1 MMIGINFL
9 AFLVLAAIS
18 VVVVAAKSLVIRR
31 SDTVELLSDLVLAWI
46 GAWVGSPVL
55 GHWFEGVA
63 YQQVFILPALL
74 GAIAALILKTSYY
87 RPKAA

>member
-74 GAIAALILKTSYY
+74 GAVAALILKTSYY